1 MFIQLLACNPKP
13 GCLPTGLQHILS
25 SAEYVNQTHVPDFL
39 FYNAVDHG
47 RLTRRAAVLLSF
59 LCFVPGANQKKPS
72 APDMFTESDDMF
84 AADFDV
90 SELSCAATVAIL
102 QMVEVGN
109 VSAIFSMS
117 LMIMWLCRVP
127 E

>member
-13 GCLPTGLQHILS
+13 GCLCHLQHVLI

-39 FYNAVDHG
+39 FYNAAHNREPIVCS
-47 RLTRRAAVLLSF
+47 AAVVLF
-59 LCFVPGANQKKPS
+59 AGANPKKPS

-90 SELSCAATVAIL
+90 SDLLRLTPLHL
-102 QMVEVGN
+102 QD
-109 VSAIFSMS
+109 
-117 LMIMWLCRVP
+117 
-127 E
+127 